1 MAEQKSLNSILKDIS
16 KKYGDEVIALGVEDL
31 TAYGTLSLGS
41 PSFDF
46 CLYNSF
52 PERRIVEFCGAE
64 GSGKTTTAYLV
75 SASY

>member
-31 TAYGTLSLGS
+31 TTYGTLSLGS

-46 CLYNSF
+46 
-52 PERRIVEFCGAE
+52 
-64 GSGKTTTAYLV
+64 
-75 SASY
+75 